1 MLMISWPA
9 GLKLFEL
16 WWPEQL
22 SVFSVL
28 HSEYNAVFAAVLNGC
43 LIWKKRRFVLKG
55 LVSIIHSDHTQ
66 QQRAQTA
73 SLFLQRP
80 AKPVQLF
87 APWGSFTENSIVET
101 WASGR
106 KCLQNGWSGLFFFFF
121 AHPHMVNSHP
131 LVWQRYSGLQQW
143 FTYLALLCMK
153 RACIWSTCWYSQGHV
168 SDAELGCYGEGCVS
182 LRLEAWKLS
191 FSTSSGSTGWVG
203 NGAIYRKSHNLLL
216 CVKIFHFTLVMT

>member
-106 KCLQNGWSGLFFFFF
+106 KCLQNGWSGLCFFFFCASPYGQFPFPGLAKVLRF
-121 AHPHMVNSHP
+121 AAVIHLLGIALYETSVHLIYM
-131 LVWQRYSGLQQW
+131 LI
-143 FTYLALLCMK
+143 FT
-153 RACIWSTCWYSQGHV
+153 RACQWCWARLLWRGMRLSKVGGLKAKLQHQ
-168 SDAELGCYGEGCVS
+168 
-182 LRLEAWKLS
+182 LRVN
-191 FSTSSGSTGWVG
+191 WVG
-203 NGAIYRKSHNLLL
+203 GEWSNLQ
-216 CVKIFHFTLVMT
+216 KIT

>member
-106 KCLQNGWSGLFFFFF
+106 KCLQNGWSGLFFFFLRI
-121 AHPHMVNSHP
+121 P
-131 LVWQRYSGLQQW
+131 
-143 FTYLALLCMK
+143 
-153 RACIWSTCWYSQGHV
+153 IWSIPIPWFGKGTQVCSSDSPTWHCSVWNERAFDLHV
-168 SDAELGCYGEGCVS
+168 DIHKGMSVMLSSVAMARDAS
-182 LRLEAWKLS
+182 L
-191 FSTSSGSTGWVG
+191 
-203 NGAIYRKSHNLLL
+203 
-216 CVKIFHFTLVMT
+216 